1 MDGLQLFMEIDGI
14 VIVLAMFLGVF
25 LDGWMRKH
33 NHDH

>member
-1 MDGLQLFMEIDGI
+1 MNGIDLFLEIDGL
-14 VIVLAMFLGVF
+14 VIVFAMFLGVF